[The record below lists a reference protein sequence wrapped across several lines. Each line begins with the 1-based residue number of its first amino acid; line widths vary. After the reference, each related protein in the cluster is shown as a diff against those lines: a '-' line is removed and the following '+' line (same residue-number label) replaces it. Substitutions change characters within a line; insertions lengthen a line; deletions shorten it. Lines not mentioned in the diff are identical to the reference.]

1 VLKIVNLV
9 IQIILL
15 YIIYLIGVWIQETLH
30 LFIPGS
36 IIGMLL
42 LFMLLCTNMIK
53 INWFDTGAQWLI
65 QNLPLFFL
73 PVTVGIITFFHIFLG
88 KGFFILVIVIVST
101 FLVMITTGRV
111 GQGLVN
117 RKVRENE

>member
-1 VLKIVNLV
+1 MLKIVNLV

-36 IIGMLL
+36 IVGMLL
-42 LFMLLCTNMIK
+42 LFILLCTNMIK

-65 QNLPLFFL
+65 KHLPLFFL
-73 PVTVGIITFFHIFLG
+73 PVTVGIITFFHIFEG